1 MIKFKSFII
10 YISFLLLTIL
20 VISCG
25 DDDNNQGEEDVFSG
39 CCSGLTA
46 FGEDVDNL
54 DQSQGDI
61 IADNI
66 FTPNGDGIND
76 YFQIENIELYNNHE
90 VTIYSIDDEVVFQS
104 TDYGSGFNN
113 FFPVQTQGY
122 FGVDGLADGTYKYK
136 IVVENEQIFKRS
148 GFFCLFTNNP
158 SIEQNFAECDPL
170 QPGEF
175 DQILTGL

>member
-1 MIKFKSFII
+1 MKKLKQLTL
-10 YISFLLLTIL
+10 YIPILLLTFTFT
-20 VISCG
+20 SCG
-25 DDDNNQGEEDVFSG
+25 DDDETSEVVDVFSG

-54 DQSQGDI
+54 DQSQGEI

-66 FTPNGDGIND
+66 FTPNGDGNND
-76 YFQIENIELYNNHE
+76 YFPIENIELYNNHE
-90 VTIYSIDDEVVFQS
+90 VTIYSIDDEVIFQS
-104 TDYGSGFNN
+104 TDYGSDFNN
-113 FFPVQTQGY
+113 LFPVQTQDQ

-136 IVVENEQIFKRS
+136 IVVENEQTFKKS
-148 GFFCLFTNNP
+148 GLFCLFTNNP

-175 DQILTGL
+175 DQILTGF